1 MKNIIIRTLAG
12 TLCLLFLMSFL
23 AVKDAYPFEAG
34 DDSQPDKLLVL
45 WTSGDREVAIKM
57 VYMYT
62 YNAKKNGWW
71 GKIRFIIWGPSSKL
85 LSEDEELQ
93 QETKKMM
100 EEGLEAIE
108 ARHQRL
114 GEHCRK
120 GILRLGLG
128 LYAEPG
134 HYSNTVTA
142 ATLREG
148 MSAAKVLSDLR
159 TRYDIICGSSKAPGV
174 EMIRIGHMGYV
185 SEADLDQVL
194 AALGELMAC

>member
-1 MKNIIIRTLAG
+1 MFRKEIIMKNIIIRTLAS

-100 EEGLEAIE
+100 EEGIE
-108 ARHQRL
+108 VFA
-114 GEHCRK
+114 CK
-120 GILRLGLG
+120 ACAD
-128 LYAEPG
+128 LYG
-134 HYSNTVTA
+134 
-142 ATLREG
+142 
-148 MSAAKVLSDLR
+148 
-159 TRYDIICGSSKAPGV
+159 
-174 EMIRIGHMGYV
+174 V
-185 SEADLDQVL
+185 SEKIEKMGITVKFVGEDLTSMLKSDWVTITF
-194 AALGELMAC
+194 